1 MSDDQLFVGVIESQF
16 FCGREDGREKK
27 SERDGHSLFVSL
39 IAHNPLSGSLSSL
52 SRSHIPLS

>member
-16 FCGREDGREKK
+16 FCGREDGGEKK

-39 IAHNPLSGSLSSL
+39 IAHNPLS
-52 SRSHIPLS
+52 HIPLS